1 MKMCLSHAL
10 WEETTRP
17 IDPRRAPK
25 SFMRFAAGCLLAIL
39 KPFKL
44 RLVLDVP
51 VDNKARE
58 EGRVWPE
65 FAHTMIGLKRLENL
79 KRCAESVLREG
90 VSGDF
95 AETGVWR
102 GGASIFMR
110 AILKAHNVSD
120 RTVWVADSFR
130 GLPPPD
136 IEKYPADRGANWH
149 EPEFLAVS
157 LAQVKEHFL
166 SYDLLDNQV
175 RFLEGWFKDTLPGA
189 PIKQLA
195 ILRLD
200 GDMYEST
207 MDTLVNLYPKLSVGG
222 YLLVDDYGSVEACR
236 RAVNDY
242 RTKHNIKDEIHQ
254 TDQAEVY
261 WKKS

>member
-1 MKMCLSHAL
+1 
-10 WEETTRP
+10 
-17 IDPRRAPK
+17 
-25 SFMRFAAGCLLAIL
+25 
-39 KPFKL
+39 
-44 RLVLDVP
+44 
-51 VDNKARE
+51 
-58 EGRVWPE
+58 
-65 FAHTMIGLKRLENL
+65 
-79 KRCAESVLREG
+79 
-90 VSGDF
+90 
-95 AETGVWR
+95 
-102 GGASIFMR
+102 
-110 AILKAHNVSD
+110 
-120 RTVWVADSFR
+120 
-130 GLPPPD
+130 
-136 IEKYPADRGANWH
+136 
-149 EPEFLAVS
+149 
-157 LAQVKEHFL
+157 
-166 SYDLLDNQV
+166 
-175 RFLEGWFKDTLPGA
+175 LPGA